1 MMWRSIYQPEENS
14 RKGEHIKRNVTEQQ
28 WPLIQFILSDS
39 MTLVALIEKRRGVQC
54 SQREENLRKG
64 EKIKRDAKEK

>member
-1 MMWRSIYQPEENS
+1 MMWRSTYQPEENW
-14 RKGEHIKRNVTEQQ
+14 RKVEQIKRNVTKQ

-39 MTLVALIEKRRGVQC
+39 MTLVALTEKWRGVQFT
-54 SQREENLRKG
+54 QREENLRKG